1 MTGEDTVKVE
11 KLIELLEEFDPESE
25 VRLASKGFR
34 SRLEDYAIADV
45 DVLDKDGDLENPSVI
60 YIIEGEKVL

>member
-1 MTGEDTVKVE
+1 MTVE
-11 KLIELLEEFDPESE
+11 QLIELLGEFDPEAE

-45 DVLDKDGDLENPSVI
+45 DVLDNSDDEKPAVV
-60 YIIEGEKVL
+60 YVIEGRKEN